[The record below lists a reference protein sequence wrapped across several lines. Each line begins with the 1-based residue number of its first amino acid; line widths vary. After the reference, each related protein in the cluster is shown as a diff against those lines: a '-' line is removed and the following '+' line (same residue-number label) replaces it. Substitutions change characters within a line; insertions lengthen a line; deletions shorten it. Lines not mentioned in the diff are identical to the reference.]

1 MEETCI
7 NDIKPLA
14 DVLHLRKKKTTRK
27 SMPLKK
33 DTDTNTLLQYVDC
46 ILSFKEHK
54 ISVIYKT
61 ISMTKF
67 PYSLTC

>member
-1 MEETCI
+1 
-7 NDIKPLA
+7 
-14 DVLHLRKKKTTRK
+14 
-27 SMPLKK
+27 MPLKK
-33 DTDTNTLLQYVDC
+33 DTDTNTLLQCVDC